1 MSSILTNVGAMQA
14 LQSINS
20 TNRSLATTQNRIST
34 GLRVANSKDNSS
46 SWAIATAMRGDVSG
60 FKAISENLALSTS
73 AISVAVSYACPPGV
87 AGGGC
92 VRVDVYRNGELASPT
107 LPVLFGPVLGITT
120 QGVRATA
127 TAQASAANGTDC
139 LKPWAVA
146 DKWLERDDPPWTQQS
161 T

>member
-1 MSSILTNVGAMQA
+1 MIPPSDAEKSSASNPVCHNGASQHCLLREKLKMSSILTNVGAMQA

-73 AISVAVSYACPPGV
+73 SISVARTGAETVTDLLNKV
-87 AGGGC
+87 KEK
-92 VRVDVYRNGELASPT
+92 VV
-107 LPVLFGPVLGITT
+107 
-120 QGVRATA
+120 Q
-127 TAQASAANGTDC
+127 ANGTGVDTA
-139 LKPWAVA
+139 KIQ
-146 DKWLERDDPPWTQQS
+146 DDVDQLLSQIDS
-161 T
+161 V